1 MSIKCVE
8 SQLLFSST
16 LSSVLVLSPD
26 SVPLCLPFARSIFH
40 LTAHSMPWSRTLVSL
55 GRPDV
60 ESSTAPFLL
69 VRRSSSASMQSS
81 WTVPIAI
88 QSQDR
93 PSLLTCATVHDADDA
108 IIMWSRICQVVT
120 NSIRSHRVHGR
131 WYLFFSKPVVG
142 TSRVDQVGICLARRP
157 DLRSTVA
164 D

>member
-8 SQLLFSST
+8 SQLLISST
-16 LSSVLVLSPD
+16 LSSVLVLSPHR
-26 SVPLCLPFARSIFH
+26 VPPYLPFARSILH
-40 LTAHSMPWSRTLVSL
+40 LTAHSMPWSRSCP
-55 GRPDV
+55 RNPDV
-60 ESSTAPFLL
+60 ESSTAPFIL
-69 VRRSSSASMQSS
+69 VRHSSSASMQNN

-108 IIMWSRICQVVT
+108 ITMWSRICQVVT

-142 TSRVDQVGICLARRP
+142 TSRVDQVGICPSAAVWPARYNH
-157 DLRSTVA
+157 
-164 D
+164 